1 MPKLEKMCQSL
12 NLSKSISEHHQHYA
26 ELSSDQCVKKV
37 HLTFNKRI
45 STVIA
50 KSCWLNE
57 RPINC
62 CLDKRRKWIISNWI
76 ILATIISEYF
86 KFNKSNSILSTVNMI
101 RFSNLNKINSSSSCF
116 YILIA
121 SFLLLINTS
130 TVGKSKSFMLFKLLF
145 KFALSNKKEKE
156 TIACFFY

>member
-1 MPKLEKMCQSL
+1 MPELEKMCQSL
-12 NLSKSISEHHQHYA
+12 NLSKSISEHHQRYA
-26 ELSSDQCVKKV
+26 ELSNDQCAKKV
-37 HLTFNKRI
+37 QLTFNKRI

-57 RPINC
+57 QPINY

-76 ILATIISEYF
+76 ILGTIISEYF
-86 KFNKSNSILSTVNMI
+86 RLHTSNSILPTVNMI
-101 RFSNLNKINSSSSCF
+101 RFSNLNKINSSSSYF

-130 TVGKSKSFMLFKLLF
+130 TVGKSKSFV
-145 KFALSNKKEKE
+145 
-156 TIACFFY
+156 I